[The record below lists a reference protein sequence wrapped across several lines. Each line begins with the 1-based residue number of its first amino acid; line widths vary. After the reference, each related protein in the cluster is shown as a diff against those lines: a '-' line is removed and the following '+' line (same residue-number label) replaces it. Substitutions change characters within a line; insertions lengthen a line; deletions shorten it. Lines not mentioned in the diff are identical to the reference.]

1 MGTNFY
7 FKTKVKEFAEQFVN
21 YDVDDRGD
29 GLHYEIHLAK
39 TSAGWLPL
47 FQAHKGVINSVKDI
61 ENLYNENYP
70 KITIVDEYGEEYS
83 WQEFKTRVIDF
94 NGGVDGAIPKSPI
107 EKLSPGDIGYDHNL
121 PDYAPISHFDYK
133 GYMYHDLD
141 YLFKDENGYE
151 FDSRN
156 FR

>member
-7 FKTKVKEFAEQFVN
+7 FKTKVKEFAKKFIDYSL
-21 YDVDDRGD
+21 YDEPDF
-29 GLHYEIHLAK
+29 HYEIHLAK
-39 TSAGWLPL
+39 TSMGWLPL
-47 FQAHKGVINSVKDI
+47 FQAHKGIINSVKDI

-70 KITIVDEYGEEYS
+70 KVTIVDECGEEYS

-107 EKLSPGDIGYDHNL
+107 TDNIPGTPYYDPNL
-121 PDYAPISHFDYK
+121 PDYTPISHFDYK
-133 GYMYHDLD
+133 GYIYHDLD